1 MVACMHLRCT
11 QSSGVSTP
19 AVASYTRKQPPR
31 GVYIGSRTSVLI
43 LRFPHVARM
52 RVHGS
57 GAVCLW
63 WPSLANGA
71 ATWRFM
77 EVNTVPLDCPS
88 VHLMYMSDSSDKN
101 ASVSRSTMA
110 AAGVCVLS
118 GSKRSTGKQTGA
130 SPISARRALAPYR
143 PRYSRETKAVSGSQT
158 ARGWVE
164 WQCEG
169 QGATAWLVVMSAGK
183 RERNAAKN
191 TRHASIFVSHVE
203 TQAA

>member
-1 MVACMHLRCT
+1 MH
-11 QSSGVSTP
+11 
-19 AVASYTRKQPPR
+19 ASNPPSWR
-31 GVYIGSRTSVLI
+31 AYRSRTSVLI

-63 WPSLANGA
+63 WPSLAKGA